1 MFTVRSAVLVGIESV
16 AVTVTATLLP
26 GRPLAILG
34 LPDAA
39 TRETR
44 VRVKSALAQV
54 GITSEGVAVEILP
67 DVNWSVSGLDLP
79 IALAIAGL
87 HGKVRWLGPDAIVVG
102 ELSLDGRVQQLRGV
116 VAHARAAGKCSLVV
130 PYASAADA
138 SAFDAPV
145 FACATLEAAIDGACE
160 LYKPRA
166 IEIGAGDA
174 GEIGEVPHAS
184 TRRALEIAAAGGHAL
199 LLVGPPGCG
208 KTMAARR
215 MCGILPRMTA
225 AEAAEVLTIHDAA
238 GLRPAHCSVSRPFRA
253 PHHTVSELGL
263 TGGGSTPRPG
273 EATLAHHGVLFL
285 DELPEFRRATIGVL
299 AHVLR
304 NREARIARGDGRLVF
319 PAAPLLVGAANGCGC
334 GYRGAE
340 HRACSCTPE
349 RLASWRKHS
358 EAYEALFAMRVV
370 LPEGGGQGGHESS
383 AMVRE
388 RVYQARRRIASG
400 EIPTIHVEAQR
411 MLDAAVARKIG
422 VRQTDAERVART
434 IAVLDGS
441 AMIAPAHM
449 AEAIALRVAP

>member
-1 MFTVRSAVLVGIESV
+1 MTFSVRSAVLVGIESQ

-34 LPDAA
+34 LPE

-44 VRVKSALAQV
+44 VWVKSALAQV
-54 GITSEGVAVEILP
+54 GLPHEGVAVEVFP

-102 ELSLDGRVQQLRGV
+102 ELSLDGRVQQSRGV
-116 VAHARAAGKCSLVV
+116 VAHARAAGKCPLVV

-138 SAFDAPV
+138 SAFDAQV

-166 IEIGAGDA
+166 LEIGPSD

-199 LLVGPPGCG
+199 LLVGPPGVG

-304 NREARIARGDGRLVF
+304 NGEARIARGDGRLVF

-340 HRACSCTPE
+340 HRTCGCTPE
-349 RLASWRKHS
+349 RLASWRKYS

-370 LPEGGGQGGHESS
+370 LPEGGGSAGHESS

-411 MLDAAVARKIG
+411 MLDAAVVG
-422 VRQTDAERVART
+422 SSRVDLQACKLEYS
-434 IAVLDGS
+434 IVS
-441 AMIAPAHM
+441 PK
-449 AEAIALRVAP
+449 